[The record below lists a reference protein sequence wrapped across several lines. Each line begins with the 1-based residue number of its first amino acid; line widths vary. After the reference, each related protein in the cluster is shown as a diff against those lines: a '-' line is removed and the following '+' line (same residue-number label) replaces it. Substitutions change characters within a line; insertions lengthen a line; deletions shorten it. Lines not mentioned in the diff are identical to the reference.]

1 MIFEVEAPDGTIF
14 ELEGD
19 SPPTEQELEEI
30 YSTISKS
37 KEMPVTE
44 PVTEPLSQGM
54 QPPVSNVPNV
64 ELPVPNPL
72 PTPPTWG
79 EAGIQSL
86 MNIPSSG
93 RQALKDLGGA
103 IAHPIETL
111 KNIGKLGLGTLV
123 KAGSVVNPNM
133 DWLPE
138 LEETK
143 KYPEAMA
150 DFYANRYGG
159 SENIKQ
165 TLANDPVGMLSDLAS
180 VLSLG
185 GGAVS
190 KVGQAGKIG
199 KVGRAISKVGSAIE
213 PINIVGKGLG
223 YVGKGAGKILKPML
237 GITTGAGGEAIGEA
251 VKAGKT
257 GSKTFLENLRGKVEP
272 KAVVETVQGALDDIR
287 NVASKDYNSDMGK
300 ILNDPTILD
309 ITPVQNKFLD
319 LVDDTAYKNFE
330 KIGKK
335 SKLKFD
341 EMTKVLAKFEENPDV
356 HTATGLDALKKRLNE
371 IDIPY
376 DKKMKMA
383 ERARTSLT
391 NAIKQTIEKQHPV
404 YAETMKNWWEMENI
418 TNEIKKVLSV
428 DSKASIDTQ
437 LRKLQSVMKD
447 SSKNSHKLDLVKK
460 LNEYN
465 SDILPALSGQGLSAI
480 APRGLGSSALGT
492 GVGALGFTTNPTAF
506 ATLPAFSPRVVG
518 ETSYLTGRLQELL
531 NKMPVGNT
539 NRGLYQGGRIN
550 RITEEKK

>member
-1 MIFEVEAPDGTIF
+1 MIYEVETPDGKIF

-37 KEMPVTE
+37 KQN
-44 PVTEPLSQGM
+44 PVTEPLTQGM
-54 QPPVSNVPNV
+54 QAPVSNVPNV
-64 ELPVPNPL
+64 ELPAPIPL
-72 PTPPTWG
+72 PTPPSWG
-79 EAGIQSL
+79 EASIQSL
-86 MNIPSSG
+86 KNIPSSG
-93 RQALKDLGGA
+93 RQALKDYGGA

-133 DWLPE
+133 DWIPE

-143 KYPEAMA
+143 KYPEYMA

-165 TLANDPVGMLSDLAS
+165 TLINDPVGMLSDLAS

-199 KVGRAISKVGSAIE
+199 KVGRAISKVGNAIE
-213 PINIVGKGLG
+213 PVNIVGKGLG
-223 YVGKGAGKILKPML
+223 LVGKGAGKILKHGL
-237 GITTGAGGEAIGEA
+237 GITTGAGADAIGEA
-251 VKAGKT
+251 VKTGKT

-272 KAVVETVQGALDDIR
+272 KAVVETVQDALDDIK
-287 NVASKDYNSDMGK
+287 NVASSDYTSDMGK
-300 ILNDPTILD
+300 ILNDETILD
-309 ITPVQNKFLD
+309 ITPIKDKYFD
-319 LVDDTAYKNFE
+319 LVNDTSYKNFE

-341 EMTKVLAKFEENPDV
+341 EMTKVLADFENKPNV
-356 HTATGLDALKKRLNE
+356 HTAGGLDAIKKRLNE

-376 DKKMKMA
+376 DRKMKMA

-391 NAIKQTIEKQHPV
+391 NTIKKTIEKQHPV

-447 SSKNSHKLDLVKK
+447 SSKNSYKLDLVKK

-531 NKMPVGNT
+531 NKMPVGNI

-550 RITEEKK
+550 RITEEKR

>member
-1 MIFEVEAPDGTIF
+1 MIYEVEAPDGQTF

-37 KEMPVTE
+37 KQMPI
-44 PVTEPLSQGM
+44 TEPLSQGM

-93 RQALKDLGGA
+93 RQALKDIGGA

-213 PINIVGKGLG
+213 PVNIVGKGLG

-237 GITTGAGGEAIGEA
+237 GITTGAGGDAIGEA

-272 KAVVETVQGALDDIR
+272 KAVVETAKQALDDIKIKR
-287 NVASKDYNSDMGK
+287 MNDYTSDIGK
-300 ILNDPTILD
+300 VLNDQTKLD
-309 ITPVQNKFLD
+309 ITPIHQKTLSLID
-319 LVDDTAYKNFE
+319 EQYYKNMP
-330 KIGKK
+330 KIGKQTA
-335 SKLKFD
+335 SKLD
-341 EMTKVLAKFEENPDV
+341 EMTDVVTTFYENPEL
-356 HTATGLDALKKRLNE
+356 HTASGLDALKQRLYD

-376 DKKMKMA
+376 ENKRA
-383 ERARTSLT
+383 ERIRTSLT
-391 NAIKQTIEKQHPV
+391 NTIKDT
-404 YAETMKNWWEMENI
+404 
-418 TNEIKKVLSV
+418 IKKQNPTYDDVMKDYSRASDTIRQMEKTLSLNPN
-428 DSKASIDTQ
+428 ASIDTQ
-437 LRKLQSVMKD
+437 LRKLQSVMRNNA
-447 SSKNSHKLDLVKK
+447 STNYGQRINLVKE
-460 LNEYN
+460 LEEQGAE
-465 SDILPALSGQGLSAI
+465 IIPALAGQSLSSVS
-480 APRGLGSSALGT
+480 PRGLQGITAT
-492 GVGALGFTTNPTAF
+492 GAGITGLASNPNVLL
-506 ATLPAFSPRVVG
+506 TLPAFSPRVVG

-539 NRGLYQGGRIN
+539 NRGLYQGGRLN
-550 RITEEKK
+550 RITEENK